1 LVIVVFL
8 VLKVFYLRNLLIKI
22 KQLFKYQTVL
32 KSECCFSGSSVNSNS
47 IMEPKNWRINQDA
60 EPSIETTGWR
70 AQIPLDSRQQIVN
83 KM

>member
-1 LVIVVFL
+1 
-8 VLKVFYLRNLLIKI
+8 
-22 KQLFKYQTVL
+22 
-32 KSECCFSGSSVNSNS
+32 
-47 IMEPKNWRINQDA
+47 MEPKNWRINQDA